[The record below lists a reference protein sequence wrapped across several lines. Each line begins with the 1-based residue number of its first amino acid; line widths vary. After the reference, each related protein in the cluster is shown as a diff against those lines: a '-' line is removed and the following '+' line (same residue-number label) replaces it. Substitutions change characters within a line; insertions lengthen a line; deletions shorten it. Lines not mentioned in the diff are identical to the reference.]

1 MEQGKINFFSHCVE
15 DAFLKV
21 AADLGGINF
30 QKKEALQA
38 FENDAMVV
46 IVGVVGK
53 NKGRIQ
59 LSVNHDMAHKIT
71 EAMNGEPFDDRVEMA
86 LFLAELTN
94 IFSGHAITAI
104 NNAYR
109 GSDLRLTPPAI
120 FSGEQLELATPSI
133 RSQQIVYQSPAGDAR
148 LDIGFEGE

>member
-1 MEQGKINFFSHCVE
+1 MEQGKFEFFSQCVE

-21 AADLGGINF
+21 AAELSGMNF
-30 QKKEALQA
+30 QKKQTLKAPQDEV
-38 FENDAMVV
+38 MVV

-59 LSVNHDMAHKIT
+59 LSVSYDMAHKIT
-71 EAMNGEPFDDRVEMA
+71 EAMNGEPFNDRVEMA

-94 IFSGHAITAI
+94 IFSGHALTAI

-120 FSGEQLELATPSI
+120 FAGEQLELATPSI
-133 RSQQIVYQSPAGDAR
+133 RSRQFAYESAVGDAG